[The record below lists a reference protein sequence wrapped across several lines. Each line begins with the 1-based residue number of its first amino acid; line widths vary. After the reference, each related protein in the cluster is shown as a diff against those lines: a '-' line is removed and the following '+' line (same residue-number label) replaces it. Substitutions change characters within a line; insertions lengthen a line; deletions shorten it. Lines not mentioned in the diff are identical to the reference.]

1 MYDKFVANQRLRR
14 SVVLLGTILLLYLVR
29 GMMNTILL
37 TFIFTFLSVKLIRR
51 VQKTIN
57 IKPIWIIVP
66 VYILIIVLVYLAA
79 TKYVPQLIEQVVKIF
94 QSLTDFYQDPH
105 LQKHPVFKFVM
116 NWIDQANL
124 DGQIKIGVSKALV
137 YITNIGEVGMTIFIS
152 FILSFF
158 YAFDVEQVEKFGNSF
173 LDSTYSWLFKDLK
186 FFATKFVNT
195 FGVVLEAQLLIAL
208 VNTLITSI
216 TLIFMK
222 MPSILALSVMVF
234 LLSMIPVAGVVISL
248 IPLSMVAYSV
258 GGITDV
264 IYIIL
269 MIIVI
274 HGFETYLLNPKFMSS
289 KTHIPMFFTF
299 VMLLIFE
306 KLMGAWGLIVGIPI
320 FTFLLDI
327 LGVKMAPNKKI
338 ALKPIKIKRN
348 NRGMKK

>member
-14 SVVLLGTILLLYLVR
+14 LVVLLSTVFLLYLVR
-29 GMMNTILL
+29 GSMNTILL
-37 TFIFTFLSVKLIRR
+37 TFIFTFLSVKMVRR
-51 VQKTIN
+51 VQKTIR
-57 IKPIWIIVP
+57 IKPIWVIVP

-79 TKYVPQLIEQVVKIF
+79 TRYVPQLIEQVIKIF
-94 QSLTDFYQDPH
+94 KSLTDFYQNPH

-116 NWIDQANL
+116 NWVDQANL

-137 YITNIGEVGMTIFIS
+137 YITNIGEIGMTIFIS

-158 YAFDVEQVEKFGNSF
+158 YSFDVEEIDKFGNSF
-173 LDSTYSWLFKDLK
+173 LNSTYSWIFKDLK

-195 FGVVLEAQLLIAL
+195 FGVVLEAQLLIAI
-208 VNTLITSI
+208 VNTAITTI

-248 IPLSMVAYSV
+248 IPLAMVAYSV

-274 HGFETYLLNPKFMSS
+274 HAFETYLLNPKFMSS

-299 VMLLIFE
+299 IVLLGFE

-320 FTFLLDI
+320 FAFLLDI
-327 LGVKMAPNKKI
+327 LGVQMTPSSKK
-338 ALKPIKIKRN
+338 LPIKIKRN
-348 NRGMKK
+348 NKGAK